1 MTANLRS
8 SSSGFMERGVYIAPY
23 SVKGSRV
30 LVAIDSKG
38 EARKHQP
45 IVDDMSEIMMTAWLR
60 NLLDRIDPIPVL
72 TLVVDREHAFR
83 RADPLPRP
91 LMAAPHDDP
100 YGLNDAP
107 ALRIV

>member
-1 MTANLRS
+1 MTSNS
-8 SSSGFMERGVYIAPY
+8 SKFEADFMERGVYIAPY

-30 LVAIDSKG
+30 LVAIDSRG

-45 IVDDMSEIMMTAWLR
+45 ITDDMSEVMMTAWLR
-60 NLLDRIDPIPVL
+60 SLLDRIDPVPVL
-72 TLVVDREHAFR
+72 TLVVDSQPAFR

-91 LMAAPHDDP
+91 LRAAPHDDP

-107 ALRIV
+107 SLRII